1 MIYIILGTKG
11 QFMKMFPIMKL
22 FDKYKVP
29 YKFIHTS
36 QHYEIIEENIKRFG
50 IREPDVYLTL
60 KKKDLKNI
68 EELIM
73 WAPKVLWNARK
84 LPIKKSDWVLI
95 HADTESTLLAVVI
108 AKYFGAK
115 TAHVESGVRSH
126 NWLEPFPEE
135 LIRAFADYTCDVNF
149 CPYKEDAD
157 NIKKSKGKI
166 ITNGNTVFDSVRYAI
181 AGKPSQ
187 GTKEILKNRYI
198 LFLIHRKE
206 NIMVKDRINLIIDIL
221 ELILKKGYKAIWP
234 MHTNTQHEL
243 KAKGVWDRILKLKEK
258 YKLEF
263 NYFFDYV
270 DFMHLVKS
278 SEFVASDGG
287 GLQKETYF
295 LNKPMLILRKTTEAE
310 PGVGENSFLS
320 YLDKSKVRYFLNNYQ
335 NFRAKTKPVGSP
347 SQVVVDYFLNMRKN
361 REK

>member
-1 MIYIILGTKG
+1 MIYIIIGTKG
-11 QFMKMFPIMKL
+11 QFMKMFPVMKL

-36 QHYEIIEENIKRFG
+36 QHFGIIEQNIKRFKVKK
-50 IREPDVYLTL
+50 PDVYLT
-60 KKKDLKNI
+60 KKKEDLKSI
-68 EELIM
+68 KDLIL

-84 LPIKKSDWVLI
+84 LSIKRTDWVLI
-95 HADTESTLLAVVI
+95 HADTESTLLTVII

-135 LIRAFADYTCDVNF
+135 LIRAFADYMCDVNF
-149 CPYKEDAD
+149 CPYREDAD
-157 NIKKSKGKI
+157 NIKKGSGKI
-166 ITNGNTVFDSVRYAI
+166 ITNGNTVFDSVRFALRE
-181 AGKPSQ
+181 KPSQ
-187 GTKEILKNRYI
+187 KVHDIMRDKFC

-206 NIMVKDRINLIIDIL
+206 NVMIKDRLLDIIDIL
-221 ELILKKGYKAIWP
+221 EEILKKGFKVVWP
-234 MHTNTQHEL
+234 IHTNTEHEL
-243 KAKGVWDRILKLKEK
+243 KEKGVWERILNLKRK

-278 SEFVASDGG
+278 CEFVASDGG
-287 GLQKETYF
+287 GLQKETYL
-295 LNKPMLILRKTTEAE
+295 LNKPMLILRKITESE

-320 YLDKSKVRYFLNNYQ
+320 YLDKSKVRYFLNNYR
-335 NFRAKTKPVGSP
+335 NFKAKTKPRGSP
-347 SQVVVDYFLNMRKN
+347 SQVIVDYFLKLRKN
-361 REK
+361 R